1 MIWKKLHKLSILSY
15 SINLNKNNIL
25 IKGNYGIK
33 SLVTCFI
40 KYKYLERLRRNI
52 AKQFKRL
59 EKKRFKIYFRIFIW
73 QFYTKKPLLSR
84 MGKGVGPIHCWVS
97 FLKTGSIFL
106 EVLSWKSK
114 LVVQK
119 IILKAILYVPF
130 KAKFISST

>member
-1 MIWKKLHKLSILSY
+1 MHKLSILSY

-59 EKKRFKIYFRIFIW
+59 EKKRFKIYFRIFI
-73 QFYTKKPLLSR
+73 
-84 MGKGVGPIHCWVS
+84 
-97 FLKTGSIFL
+97 
-106 EVLSWKSK
+106 
-114 LVVQK
+114 
-119 IILKAILYVPF
+119 
-130 KAKFISST
+130 